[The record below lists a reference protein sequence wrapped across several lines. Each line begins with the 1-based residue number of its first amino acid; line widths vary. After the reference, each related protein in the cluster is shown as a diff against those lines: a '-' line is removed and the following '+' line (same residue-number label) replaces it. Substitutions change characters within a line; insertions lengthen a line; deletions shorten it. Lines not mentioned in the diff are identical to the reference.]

1 MLARTFGGRSA
12 PLDGPSSRA
21 SEAGYEEGTIGDTI
35 RVRVCLAVVED
46 DRLLLVP
53 HYGTDA
59 GLIQWVV
66 PGGRIE
72 FGESLHEAAVREFYE
87 ETGLHARV
95 TGLLH
100 VSEVILPDRPY
111 HSITIAFS
119 GRVMGGELRSEAD
132 HPYGEKVPRWWSA
145 AEVRTV
151 KYHPEATV
159 EKALS
164 IPRRV
169 ESEAV

>member
-1 MLARTFGGRSA
+1 VRK
-12 PLDGPSSRA
+12 
-21 SEAGYEEGTIGDTI
+21 EATMGDTI
-35 RVRVCLAVVED
+35 RIRVCLAVVQND
-46 DRLLLVP
+46 TLLLVP

-59 GLIQWVV
+59 GPIQWVV

-72 FGESLHEAAVREFYE
+72 FGESLHQAALREFNE
-87 ETGLHARV
+87 ETGLQAEV

-111 HSITIAFS
+111 HSVTIAFS
-119 GRVMGGELRSEAD
+119 GRVTGGELRPEAD
-132 HPYGEKVPRWWSA
+132 HPHGEKIPRWWSA
-145 AEVRTV
+145 GEVTAV

-159 EKALS
+159 EKALGIS
-164 IPRRV
+164 RRV